1 MTGSEYAIERVA
13 QVLNDEG
20 ACCGDCGREPGDPL
34 SECPDCERF
43 VIGYARALAEAGL
56 LALAPLR
63 EARYTLIC
71 EDGIAHG
78 SYGTAEEAARH
89 ADHDAPVMVSYS
101 TGWMR
106 VDHAEGDGRAGR
118 PSWVDEHGINH
129 ADGDGGR
136 W

>member
-1 MTGSEYAIERVA
+1 MEHAIERAASVIDKA
-13 QVLNDEG
+13 MQSAEWRW
-20 ACCGDCGREPGDPL
+20 AEDPDDAPTFL
-34 SECPDCERF
+34 
-43 VIGYARALAEAGL
+43 ARALAEAGL

-106 VDHAEGDGRAGR
+106 VDRAEGDGRADR
-118 PSWVDEHGINH
+118 
-129 ADGDGGR
+129 
-136 W
+136 